1 MHWLP
6 LYAYLA
12 EKLSNEGGFRQP
24 QVQARRRP
32 PTPCLSEKSLRSSC
46 DSLPDI
52 ESSGLAE
59 LLASPSSSP
68 QERGRELE
76 QLENENYAQIL
87 HQVNSKAAGEHSCKG
102 MKVDRSQSP
111 SSFGPLYNMAQTQPR
126 SSSQKLMNKLEDL
139 KICNTCR
146 PSQSPGTTRPVK
158 GILRDAHKETV
169 EKAQRPATATR
180 LDNMKASILCHGF
193 YPRLVDA
200 YIKHRKVKE
209 SSSSRTLFPINAIS
223 DSFVMH
229 NASSQFDR
237 LRVW

>member
-1 MHWLP
+1 MRWLP
-6 LYAYLA
+6 PSAHLA

-24 QVQARRRP
+24 QLQARRRP
-32 PTPCLSEKSLRSSC
+32 PSPCLSENSLRSSC

-52 ESSGLAE
+52 ELSGLAE
-59 LLASPSSSP
+59 LLVSPSSSP

-76 QLENENYAQIL
+76 QLENENYAQTL
-87 HQVNSKAAGEHSCKG
+87 HRVNPKAAGEHSCKG
-102 MKVDRSQSP
+102 MKFDRSQSP
-111 SSFGPLYNMAQTQPR
+111 SSFGPLYNMAQTQLR
-126 SSSQKLMNKLEDL
+126 SSSQKLMNKLENL
-139 KICNTCR
+139 TIRNSCQ

-158 GILRDAHKETV
+158 EILRDAHKETI
-169 EKAQRPATATR
+169 EKAQRPVTATR
-180 LDNMKASILCHGF
+180 LDSMKASILCHGF

-209 SSSSRTLFPINAIS
+209 SSSSRILFPINAIS

-229 NASSQFDR
+229 NAPCQFKR